1 MVEMLMADKS
11 VAADWL
17 QRGHDPEY
25 IAGVL
30 GVSVRAVLRCRK
42 MQPKY
47 CPTPAEMQERAD
59 IARAMRTAADGMSI
73 DTGRV
78 A

>member
-1 MVEMLMADKS
+1 MLGSDKG

-47 CPTPAEMQERAD
+47 CPVPDEMN
-59 IARAMRTAADGMSI
+59 ARAAEVRAARTAADGMRA
-73 DTGRV
+73 DTAAV